1 MSSFDTGIRVEGKG
15 MLCPECKVHAAG
27 GEPCP
32 RCGKPVPERE
42 TFGGQGEHYFRVLV
56 LLSVGVLVL
65 FVLLAGLGAGFGNVL
80 QRFFASRWTWL
91 YVLLFIIPIGI
102 GGYTWNTL
110 RNEEVTVTDT
120 FILKYSRW
128 GTEQFAWAQVKA
140 FHRIPILRKYSWL
153 RQLAS
158 VRRLLSR
165 ERLVWHL
172 SPQAYEL
179 VGYEDAQGEA
189 KVIRLEP
196 GTIDDLP
203 WLLQLIQEHLGPPT
217 EE

>member
-1 MSSFDTGIRVEGKG
+1 
-15 MLCPECKVHAAG
+15 MLCPECKVPVAG
-27 GEPCP
+27 GKNCP

-42 TFGGQGEHYFRVLV
+42 TFGGQGVHYLRVLI
-56 LLSVGVLVL
+56 LLSVGIFAL
-65 FVLLAGLGAGFGNVL
+65 FLLLAGLRSGFPNVL

-91 YVLLFIIPIGI
+91 YILLFLIPIGI
-102 GGYTWNTL
+102 GAYTWSTL

-120 FILKYSRW
+120 YISKYSRW
-128 GTEQFAWAQVKA
+128 GNEQFLWAQVKA
-140 FHRIPILRKYSWL
+140 FHRIPILRKHSWL
-153 RQLAS
+153 RQLPS

-165 ERLVWHL
+165 ESLVWHL
-172 SPQAYEL
+172 PPQAYEL
-179 VGYEDAQGEA
+179 IGYEDAQGETRI
-189 KVIRLEP
+189 IRLEP